1 MIDREEV
8 LKVAQLSK
16 LKLNEEEIEI
26 FSKQFNDIIS
36 FIETLKEVDT
46 EGVLPFYE
54 LNIEE
59 SQHREDIPTGSL
71 TNEEALLNGPEKEGG
86 FFIVPRVV
94 G

>member
-1 MIDREEV
+1 MIDRENV
-8 LKVAQLSK
+8 LKVAKLSK
-16 LKLNEEEIEI
+16 LKLKEEEVEI

-36 FIETLKEVDT
+36 FIETLKEVST

-54 LNIEE
+54 MNTEE
-59 SQHREDIPTGSL
+59 GFYREDVPAQSL